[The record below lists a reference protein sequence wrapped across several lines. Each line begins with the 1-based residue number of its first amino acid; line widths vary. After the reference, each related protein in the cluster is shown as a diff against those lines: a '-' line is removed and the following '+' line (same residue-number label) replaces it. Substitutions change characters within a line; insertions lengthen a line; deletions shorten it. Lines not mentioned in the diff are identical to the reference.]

1 MPSPSRT
8 LGRMLPLETLTTAA
22 WVALVVGAVL
32 VGFSKTAIGGMSMIA
47 VGIYAAV
54 LPARASTGVLLLLLI
69 VGDVYAIAAY
79 RRHADWAVLRK
90 LAPAVVVGVV
100 LGAFFVARVS
110 DVAMKRTI
118 GWILLLLIAV
128 HVWTRYVA
136 PRRRAAKVG
145 AASTDEESTAHR
157 VEGTLVTAGAG
168 GMAGFTSMVANAG
181 GAVMT
186 LYMLRAGMTMMTF
199 LGTGAWFFF
208 LVNVFKVPFSIA
220 VGVLTL
226 DSLPVVG
233 LMLPAVLVGAWI
245 GRRVIG
251 HISPAV
257 FEVLVLT
264 FTALAALNLVR

>member
-1 MPSPSRT
+1 MSIAALS
-8 LGRMLPLETLTTAA
+8 TAA
-22 WVALVVGAVL
+22 WIALVVGALL
-32 VGFSKTAIGGMSMIA
+32 VGFSKTAIGGMAMIS

-69 VGDVYAIAAY
+69 VGDVYAITAY
-79 RRHADWAVLRK
+79 RRHADWAVLRR

-136 PRRRAAKVG
+136 PRRRAADPH
-145 AASTDEESTAHR
+145 AAEPGEVDATAAGR
-157 VEGTLVTAGAG
+157 VEGAVVTAGAG
-168 GMAGFTSMVANAG
+168 GLAGFTSMVANAG

-186 LYMLRAGMTMMTF
+186 LYMLRAGMTMLTF

-208 LVNVFKVPFSIA
+208 LINVFKVPFSIA
-220 VGVLTL
+220 VGVLTWE
-226 DSLPVVG
+226 SLPLVA
-233 LMLPAVLVGAWI
+233 LMVPAVLVGAWI

-251 HISPAV
+251 RLSPTV
-257 FEVLVLT
+257 FEALVLV
-264 FTALAALNLVR
+264 FTALAAVNLVR